1 MGVPFLGRIPIAPKS
16 SAVGTRGI
24 ASGPSSAI
32 SGRTEL
38 RRDYF
43 SPARGRRTLDA
54 AMIRRLRITVL
65 ADNSVATPDMLAEH
79 GLSILIE
86 ADDRRF
92 LFDTGQGKVLRAN
105 AEVLG
110 ASLSSLDAVVLSH
123 GHYDHTG
130 GLARLLRE
138 GIPSA
143 IFLHPAAL
151 QARYA
156 RHENPP
162 HPDRLA
168 FPRVAARHWMRSTIG
183 SSGLARRPKCCR
195 AFGVLARSRDRR
207 RMAKARRTSS
217 WTRTASSQT
226 RLPTIRRSSW
236 IPKRPGGNRGL
247 RPLRRREHNRLGG
260 GWHQTHSWRAMRRTT
275 YLQRSRRRFNALLA
289 FGGWK
294 PKSSQTTQGSEDVR
308 DQLKIE
314 PIGVIETPFRE
325 AAGTPIQPSRANGA
339 RGSVRYRAALSGRA

>member
-1 MGVPFLGRIPIAPKS
+1 
-16 SAVGTRGI
+16 
-24 ASGPSSAI
+24 
-32 SGRTEL
+32 
-38 RRDYF
+38 
-43 SPARGRRTLDA
+43 
-54 AMIRRLRITVL
+54 MIRRLRITVL

-162 HPDRLA
+162 HRSIGVPESCREALDAVHDR
-168 FPRVAARHWMRSTIG
+168 V
-183 SSGLARRPKCCR
+183 
-195 AFGVLARSRDRR
+195 V
-207 RMAKARRTSS
+207 
-217 WTRTASSQT
+217 WTRSPAEV
-226 RLPTIRRSSW
+226 LPGVWCTGEIPRPPADGQSATNFFLDPDCLEPDPIADDQALFLDTKNGLVVIAGCAHSGVVNTI
-236 IPKRPGGNRGL
+236 
-247 RPLRRREHNRLGG
+247 
-260 GWHQTHSWRAMRRTT
+260 
-275 YLQRSRRRFNALLA
+275 
-289 FGGWK
+289 
-294 PKSSQTTQGSEDVR
+294 D
-308 DQLKIE
+308 
-314 PIGVIETPFRE
+314 
-325 AAGTPIQPSRANGA
+325 
-339 RGSVRYRAALSGRA
+339 